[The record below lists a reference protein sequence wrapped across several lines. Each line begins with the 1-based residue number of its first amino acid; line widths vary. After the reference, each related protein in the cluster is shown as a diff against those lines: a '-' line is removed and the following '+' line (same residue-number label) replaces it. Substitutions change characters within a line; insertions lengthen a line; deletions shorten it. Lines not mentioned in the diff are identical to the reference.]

1 MKCETGR
8 LSLEIKFP
16 QDCKIYYVFFS
27 QSIYSLFFLIFL
39 LDPSTHSPHFEFGY
53 YCLIPKLFIESKQLQ
68 NPASN
73 PHMLWIRISMNMYL
87 GNERQMVFQSVF
99 PLSLLSTQN
108 GLHKSSPF
116 SSYQNSC
123 NDFINLFFHT
133 SVSTSSNLLNVFS
146 IAIFLIVF
154 PLLLLYIIIHFSIES
169 YCIRSPN
176 FLNEKS
182 H

>member
-1 MKCETGR
+1 MKAYI
-8 LSLEIKFP
+8 LYFSL
-16 QDCKIYYVFFS
+16 Y
-27 QSIYSLFFLIFL
+27 FFLTLQHTVPTVSLSIIVWFQN
-39 LDPSTHSPHFEFGY
+39 S
-53 YCLIPKLFIESKQLQ
+53 IESKQLQ

-133 SVSTSSNLLNVFS
+133 SVSTNSNPLNVFS

-169 YCIRSPN
+169 YCIHSPN